1 VEPLHDGDPDQVGG
15 YRLLARLGAGG
26 MGVVYLGRS
35 PAGRAVAVKVIR
47 PRFAGDLEFRVRFR
61 REAAVA
67 RTVTGAFTAAV
78 LDAQPDATEPWLVTA
93 YLPGL
98 TLREA
103 VSPFGA
109 LPQDSVRTLAAG
121 LAEALTDLHRAGLV
135 HRDLKPGNVVLTAAG
150 PKVIDFG
157 IARIEDATAITRVG
171 TVLGTPG
178 YLAPERVHG
187 EQAGPASDVF
197 ALGAVLA
204 FAATGRDPFGRG
216 DTDAVLAR
224 VAAAGAD
231 LAGIGDRVL
240 LGVIAACLRVAPQDR
255 PTAAAL
261 LDRLAPPADGPPV
274 AGWLPAPVAQ
284 AIDHRTAY
292 VREVLA
298 PTGTTLLPPAPV
310 TSMAGE
316 ATLTPSQ
323 PLPVRPPG
331 VVRRRSMLAGG
342 AALLLA
348 GAGTAAAVVLTEDDE
363 PTAPAAPTPS
373 STPTR
378 PRGPERAWLVRV
390 ADNLITVHTVG
401 GVVLAS
407 AEGGGIRALDPRTGG
422 LVWQRD
428 GDSVVDT
435 TADTAYLVNRRG
447 WRVTAVD
454 AATGTP
460 RWTYDPPLGEVSRNA
475 VAAGDVVCFGTGAVR
490 AIGAADGRSRWT
502 APVAAERG
510 FVATGGVLVC
520 ATLYEVNGIDAA
532 TGQRRWRIEV
542 PQQPAD
548 PRAGDGAAYVCDA
561 TGTIRAVRVA
571 DGTVLWQRPGMGSTG
586 PPWVAADTGAMYY
599 SADGEV
605 RAHDAATGAPKWTFQ
620 VGRRTGA
627 ADVYSLVDKS
637 TITLVDD
644 TLYVASN
651 EAHLHVLNAADGRVR
666 WDRADMPGV
675 WRLAAADGLVF
686 VGTADGQVEAIRPPD
701 GG

>member
-1 VEPLHDGDPDQVGG
+1 VEPLHEGDPDQVGG

-47 PRFAGDLEFRVRFR
+47 PRFAGDPEFRARFR
-61 REAAVA
+61 REAAAA

-109 LPQDSVRTLAAG
+109 LPRDSVRTLAAG
-121 LAEALTDLHRAGLV
+121 LAEALADIHRAGLA
-135 HRDLKPGNVVLTAAG
+135 HRDLKPGNVVLTASG
-150 PKVIDFG
+150 PRVIDFG
-157 IARIEDATAITRVG
+157 IARPADATAITRVG

-187 EQAGPASDVF
+187 DPAGPASDVF

-204 FAATGRDPFGRG
+204 FAATGRDPFGSG

-224 VAAAGAD
+224 VAAADAD
-231 LAGIGDRVL
+231 LDGIGDRVL
-240 LGVIAACLRVAPQDR
+240 LGIIAACLRVAPEDR
-255 PTAAAL
+255 PAAAAL
-261 LDRLAPPADGPPV
+261 LDRLADSPPV

-284 AIDHRTAY
+284 VIDHRTAH
-292 VREVLA
+292 VREVLV
-298 PTGTTLLPPAPV
+298 PTGTTLLPPAPA
-310 TSMAGE
+310 TAMAGE

-323 PLPVRPPG
+323 AFPVRPHS
-331 VVRRRSMLAGG
+331 VVRRRSVLAGG

-348 GAGTAAAVVLTEDDE
+348 GAGATAALTADDE
-363 PTAPAAPTPS
+363 QAAPATRTPS
-373 STPTR
+373 STPSR
-378 PRGPERAWLVRV
+378 PRGPVRAWLVRV
-390 ADNLITVHTVG
+390 GDDLITVHIAG

-407 AEGGGIRALDPRTGG
+407 AESGGIRALDPRTGG

-428 GDSVVDT
+428 GDAVVDT
-435 TADTAYLVNRRG
+435 TADTAYLVNPRG

-460 RWTYDPPLGEVSRNA
+460 RWVYDPPLGEVSRNA
-475 VAAGDVVCFGTGAVR
+475 VVAGDVVCFGTGSVR
-490 AIGAADGRSRWT
+490 AISAADGRPRWT

-510 FVATGGVLVC
+510 FIATGGVLVC
-520 ATLYEVNGIDAA
+520 ATVYEVNGVDVV
-532 TGQRRWRIEV
+532 TGQPRWRVDV

-548 PRAGDGAAYVCDA
+548 PRAGDGATYVCDA

-571 DGTVLWQRPGMGSTG
+571 DGAVLWQRPGMGSTG
-586 PPWVAADTGAMYY
+586 PPWVAADTGALYY

-605 RAHDAATGAPKWTFQ
+605 RAHAAATGAPKWTFQ

-637 TITLVDD
+637 TITLVDE
-644 TLYVASN
+644 TLYVVSN
-651 EAHLHVLNAADGRVR
+651 EAHLYALDAADGRVR

-675 WRLAAADGLVF
+675 WRLAAAGGLVF
-686 VGTADGQVEAIRPPD
+686 AGTADGHVEAIRPPD